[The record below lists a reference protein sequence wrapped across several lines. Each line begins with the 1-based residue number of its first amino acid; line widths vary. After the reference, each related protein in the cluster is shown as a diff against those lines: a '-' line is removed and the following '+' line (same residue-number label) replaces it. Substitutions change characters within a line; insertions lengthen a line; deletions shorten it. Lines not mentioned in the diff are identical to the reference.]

1 MIQQFHVLV
10 VVFMSVILPWQESEA
25 RTVVLYEETPDLR
38 LETVY
43 DSNEEYERGSN
54 GDDMAMM
61 AKMAKMA
68 RMRKMAQMKKMYKKN
83 MLAKMEKWATRC
95 LRWAISTR

>member
-1 MIQQFHVLV
+1 
-10 VVFMSVILPWQESEA
+10 
-25 RTVVLYEETPDLR
+25 
-38 LETVY
+38 
-43 DSNEEYERGSN
+43 
-54 GDDMAMM
+54 MAMM